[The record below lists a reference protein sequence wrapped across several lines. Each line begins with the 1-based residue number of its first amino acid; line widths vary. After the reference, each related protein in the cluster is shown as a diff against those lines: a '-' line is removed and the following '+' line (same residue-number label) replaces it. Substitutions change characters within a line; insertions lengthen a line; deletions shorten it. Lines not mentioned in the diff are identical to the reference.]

1 MTSTQTPLKV
11 TQEKLPAS
19 QVGLDIEI
27 PGATSQQIYDK
38 VLAKMLRSTTIP
50 GFRKGKVPRHILMQR
65 IGVGAIKAAALEELV
80 DSSIKQAIGQENIP
94 VLGNL
99 KLLSNFEELITNFEP
114 GQPLRIS
121 ASADVRPE
129 ITLDNYRGL
138 VVEYEPAQ
146 PDSEYV
152 SKTLAH
158 HQNERATLLPV
169 EDRPAQA
176 GDVAVV
182 NFSAIL
188 SETQAPIENAQ
199 AEDFQLELS
208 QGQFLPDLIAGVVGM
223 HVGET
228 QEINVTFPEDYFDQ
242 DLAGQAAVFTVIL
255 NELKEKELPPLDD
268 DFAQDIS
275 EFKTLAELEEFLS
288 KRQAENVEK
297 STQANQEAALLNT
310 LVEQMSVDLPEV
322 LITQEVNYIL
332 TRTLSRLQSQGL
344 DVGNNIPEDIL
355 NMLREQARPEAMSQL
370 KRTLALGH
378 VAKQENISADPETVK
393 QRMADVMDSMSG
405 RRLDQERL
413 RDVVESE
420 ILEELTVKWLLEKS
434 ELKIAAPKPETEI
447 PADQATVNVSATTV
461 ASEADST
468 TTTEPETTPKKAPSK
483 RKKANPAPTADS

>member
-1 MTSTQTPLKV
+1 M
-11 TQEKLPAS
+11 
-19 QVGLDIEI
+19 GLEIEI

-38 VLAKMLRSTTIP
+38 VVTKMLRSTSIP

-65 IGVGAIKAAALEELV
+65 VGIGAIKATALEELV
-80 DSSIKQAIGQENIP
+80 DSSIKEAIAQEKIP

-99 KLLSNFEELITNFEP
+99 KLLSSFEDLLGSFEP
-114 GQPLRIS
+114 GQPLTIS

-129 ITLDNYRGL
+129 ITLERYTGL

-146 PDSEYV
+146 ADPDYV

-188 SETQAPIENAQ
+188 TETQEPIENAQ
-199 AEDFQLELS
+199 AEDFQMELS
-208 QGQFLPDLIAGVVGM
+208 EGQFLPDLIDGVVGM
-223 HVGET
+223 NAGET
-228 QEINVTFPEDYFDQ
+228 KEISVTFPEDYFDQ
-242 DLAGQAAVFTVIL
+242 ELAGKAAVFTVIL

-268 DFAQDIS
+268 DFAQEIS
-275 EFKTLAELEEFLS
+275 EFKTLAELEEFLAN
-288 KRQAENVEK
+288 RQAENVEK
-297 STQANQEAALLNT
+297 STQSNQEAALLNL
-310 LVEQMSVDLPEV
+310 LVEQMTLELPEV
-322 LITQEVNYIL
+322 LVAQEVNFIL
-332 TRTLSRLQSQGL
+332 SRTLSRLQSQGM

-355 NMLREQARPEAMSQL
+355 NMLREQARPEAISQL

-378 VAKQENISADPETVK
+378 VAKQENISADPETIK
-393 QRMADVMDSMSG
+393 QRMADVMESMSG

-420 ILEELTVKWLLEKS
+420 ILEELTLKWLLDKS
-434 ELKIAAPKPETEI
+434 ELKIAEPKPESPVET
-447 PADQATVNVSATTV
+447 PADQATVEVTATSVSPDPEAPASDEKTT
-461 ASEADST
+461 A
-468 TTTEPETTPKKAPSK
+468 KKTAAK
-483 RKKANPAPTADS
+483 RKKANSEVAADS